1 MKTTL
6 KLDSNKIIQS
16 IKPMNAVN
24 NGPSRPRS
32 SQSRG
37 NFESYSAAGFPYAR
51 THDANLCFDY
61 GAPHT
66 VDITA
71 IFPDFDADENDPMSY
86 DFVLTDEYI
95 KTILESGTKVFYR
108 LGQSIEHSK
117 KKYGV
122 LPPKDFNKWARICE
136 HIILHF
142 NEGWADGYHYGIE

>member
-6 KLDSNKIIQS
+6 KLDSNKIIQP

-24 NGPSRPRS
+24 NGPTRPRS

-51 THDANLCFDY
+51 THDANLCFNY

-71 IFPDFDADENDPMSY
+71 IFPNFDADEDDPASY

-95 KTILESGTKVFYR
+95 KTILGKWN
-108 LGQSIEHSK
+108 K
-117 KKYGV
+117 GV
-122 LPPKDFNKWARICE
+122 LPLGTK
-136 HIILHF
+136 H
-142 NEGWADGYHYGIE
+142 